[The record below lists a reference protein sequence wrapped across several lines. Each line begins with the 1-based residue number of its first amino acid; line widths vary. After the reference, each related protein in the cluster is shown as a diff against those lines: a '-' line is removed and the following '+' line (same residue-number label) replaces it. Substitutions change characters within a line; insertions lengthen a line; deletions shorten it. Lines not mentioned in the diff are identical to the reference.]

1 MYFGGMEVKAA
12 MHQLLQ
18 HYRLSVPADYEMPV
32 DWVSLPRPKDGLP
45 VTLHRL

>member
-18 HYRLSVPADYEMPV
+18 RCRLSVEPGYRMPV

-45 VTLHRL
+45 ITVHRL